1 MKKIKLKDIC
11 NISTGG
17 TPSRSNINYWNNGDI
32 PWCKIGDFSG
42 KYINQLK
49 ENITEEG
56 LKNSSAKIFKRGTI
70 LYTIFATIGE
80 VAILEIESATNQAI
94 AGLELINNEVDL
106 EYLYYYLKSLKFVM
120 LKKSRGVAQN
130 NINLGILKNIEIKI
144 PDKGE
149 QINIAKILAN
159 IEKVIDKKNKQLK
172 ELNTIIKSQFV
183 EMFGE
188 PLISNNYGRITLDKL
203 IKVSQG
209 LQIPIEKRKND
220 KGRNRYK
227 YITIQYLNGSKKE
240 EYIEN
245 PNERVICNK
254 EDILMT
260 RTGNTGQVITNVE
273 GVFHNNFFKMDY
285 DRKIINKEF
294 LIKYFEN
301 ELIYKD
307 IIRRATTSTIPDL
320 SHSQFYKMSIDLPPL
335 ELQNQFSEIVK
346 QIDKQKFEIEKS
358 LKETQELYESLM
370 EKYFG

>member
-1 MKKIKLKDIC
+1 MELIECIEKLEKSKIKAGDGEKAGKYPLYTCSPKVNKFLDNYLYDTEAI
-11 NISTGG
+11 ILSTGG
-17 TPSRSNINYWNNGDI
+17 NPIINYHKGRFSYSTDCLAIKSNG
-32 PWCKIGDFSG
+32 KF
-42 KYINQLK
+42 
-49 ENITEEG
+49 EN
-56 LKNSSAKIFKRGTI
+56 K
-70 LYTIFATIGE
+70 
-80 VAILEIESATNQAI
+80 
-94 AGLELINNEVDL
+94 
-106 EYLYYYLKSLKFVM
+106 YLYYYLMSKISDISKMF
-120 LKKSRGVAQN
+120 RGAGIKHLNKRELFQM
-130 NINLGILKNIEIKI
+130 NINLI
-144 PDKGE
+144 DKRE
-149 QINIAKILAN
+149 QIIIVKSLDMINEI
-159 IEKVIDKKNKQLK
+159 IELKKKQLE
-172 ELNTIIKSQFV
+172 ELDIILKSQFI

-320 SHSQFYKMSIDLPPL
+320 SHSQFYKMSIDLPPID
-335 ELQNQFSEIVK
+335 LQNQFSEIVK

>member
-1 MKKIKLKDIC
+1 MIREVKLGEILEYEQPSMYIVKNTNYDKKFDTPVLTAGQSFILGYTNEKENIFKAKENPVIIFDDFTTASKYVDFDFKVKSSAMKILKVKEGINIKYIYYAMKNIKFDNQLHKRYWISEYSKIKLLLPDIKMQEKIVKELDLI
-11 NISTGG
+11 NKL
-17 TPSRSNINYWNNGDI
+17 INYKRKQEELLD
-32 PWCKIGDFSG
+32 DF
-42 KYINQLK
+42 
-49 ENITEEG
+49 
-56 LKNSSAKIFKRGTI
+56 
-70 LYTIFATIGE
+70 
-80 VAILEIESATNQAI
+80 
-94 AGLELINNEVDL
+94 
-106 EYLYYYLKSLKFVM
+106 
-120 LKKSRGVAQN
+120 
-130 NINLGILKNIEIKI
+130 
-144 PDKGE
+144 
-149 QINIAKILAN
+149 
-159 IEKVIDKKNKQLK
+159 
-172 ELNTIIKSQFV
+172 IKSQFV

-320 SHSQFYKMSIDLPPL
+320 SHSQFYKMSIDLPPID
-335 ELQNQFSEIVK
+335 LQNQFSEIVK

>member
-1 MKKIKLKDIC
+1 MIREVKLGEILEYEQPSMYIVRNTNYDKKYDIPVLTAGQTFILGYTNEKENIFRAKENPVIIFDDFTTASKYVDFDFKVKSSAMKILKAREGINIKYIYYAMKNIKFDNQLHKRYWISEYSKIKL
-11 NISTGG
+11 
-17 TPSRSNINYWNNGDI
+17 
-32 PWCKIGDFSG
+32 
-42 KYINQLK
+42 L
-49 ENITEEG
+49 
-56 LKNSSAKIFKRGTI
+56 
-70 LYTIFATIGE
+70 
-80 VAILEIESATNQAI
+80 
-94 AGLELINNEVDL
+94 
-106 EYLYYYLKSLKFVM
+106 
-120 LKKSRGVAQN
+120 
-130 NINLGILKNIEIKI
+130 I
-144 PDKGE
+144 PDIKMQE
-149 QINIAKILAN
+149 KI
-159 IEKVIDKKNKQLK
+159 VK
-172 ELNTIIKSQFV
+172 ELDLVIKVLDYKKKQIKLFDELIKSQFV

-209 LQIPIEKRKND
+209 LQIPIGKRKND

-335 ELQNQFSEIVK
+335 ELQNQFSQIVK

-358 LKETQELYESLM
+358 LKEIQELYESLM